1 VMIKLH
7 YDGTFEG
14 LLAVIFTLYDR
25 KISRF
30 TIERAEWQTT
40 AFFEDVIDVPTDN
53 AQATRVL
60 KGLRQ
65 KLSPDG
71 IQRVYIAH
79 LGAGVEDDNAIAGY
93 IKYAFDSPVNIE
105 DDYGNR
111 DVLRVSEIVNKMRRE
126 RHRMEAFIRFKKLQD
141 DMFYAAIE
149 PDFNVLPLLVKHFKN
164 RYSDQKWMIYD
175 IKRDYGIYYN
185 LHDVE
190 FISMEFS
197 SAGDAVNVVAAFGE
211 EEGIYQSLWKNYYKN
226 VNIPARKNMK
236 LHLRHIPK
244 RYWRHLTEKF

>member
-1 VMIKLH
+1 MTKLH

-14 LLAVIFTLYDR
+14 LLTAIFTLYDR

-30 TIERAEWQTT
+30 TIERGVWQTT
-40 AFFEDVIDVPTDN
+40 ALFEDVINVHTDN
-53 AQATRVL
+53 VQATRVL